1 MEVEINNNN
10 VCRTLIF
17 IFILILN
24 LHFTNAFSTHLSEV
38 TSGYRK

>member
-1 MEVEINNNN
+1 MEVEVNNN
-10 VCRTLIF
+10 VCRTL